1 MVQESGQQ
9 VTIGFITQ
17 RKKMTES
24 LIYREVEQGTDAW
37 LEIRRGKV
45 TASRVADVMAKT
57 KTGVSASRANYLIEL
72 ALQRVTGVIEPSYK
86 NDSMQ
91 CGTDNEHTARTAFE
105 VAHNVFVDQVAF
117 VDHPTIKDFGCSP
130 DGVIGDS
137 LLELKC
143 PYQSA
148 VHWSYFKDGCP
159 SKYYTQIQAQMSCTG
174 AKSVWFVSF
183 DPRMPARSQLYI
195 EEVMRDAD
203 FIEKLESEVKQFLNE
218 VEVEANL
225 MKGE

>member
-1 MVQESGQQ
+1 M
-9 VTIGFITQ
+9 
-17 RKKMTES
+17 
-24 LIYREVEQGTDAW
+24 IYKEIEQGTDAW
-37 LEIRRGKV
+37 LQIRKGKV

-57 KTGVSASRANYLIEL
+57 KTGVSASRGNYLIEL
-72 ALQRVTGVIEPSYK
+72 ALQRVTGVIEASYT
-86 NDSMQ
+86 NDAMQ
-91 CGTDNEHTARTAFE
+91 WGKDNEQTARTAFE

-143 PYQSA
+143 PFQSA

-159 SKYYTQIQAQMSCTG
+159 SKYYTQIQAQMSCTD

-195 EEVMRDAD
+195 EEVMRDTD
-203 FIEKLESEVKQFLNE
+203 FIEKLESEVRQFLNE
-218 VEVEANL
+218 VEVEASL

>member
-1 MVQESGQQ
+1 MYENIIQGSES
-9 VTIGFITQ
+9 
-17 RKKMTES
+17 
-24 LIYREVEQGTDAW
+24 W
-37 LEIRRGKV
+37 LQLRLGKC

-57 KTGVSASRANYLIEL
+57 KTGVSASRANYMIEL

-86 NDSMQ
+86 NDAMQ
-91 CGTDNEHTARTAFE
+91 WGTDNEQTARTAFE
-105 VAHNVFVDQVAF
+105 VAHQVFVDQVAF

-195 EEVMRDAD
+195 EEVMREEE
-203 FIEKLESEVKQFLNE
+203 FIKKLEDEVKQFLNE
-218 VEVEANL
+218 VEIESQL

>member
-1 MVQESGQQ
+1 MYEN
-9 VTIGFITQ
+9 II
-17 RKKMTES
+17 
-24 LIYREVEQGTDAW
+24 QGSDSW
-37 LEIRRGKV
+37 LQLRLGKC
-45 TASRVADVMAKT
+45 TASRVADVLAKT
-57 KTGVSASRANYLIEL
+57 KTGVSASRGNYMIEL
-72 ALQRVTGVIEPSYK
+72 ALQRVTGVIEPSFT
-86 NDSMQ
+86 NDAMQ
-91 CGTDNEHTARTAFE
+91 WGKDNEQTARTAFE

-183 DPRMPARSQLYI
+183 DPRMPSRSQLYI

-218 VEVEANL
+218 VEVEASL

>member
-1 MVQESGQQ
+1 
-9 VTIGFITQ
+9 
-17 RKKMTES
+17 MTES

-45 TASRVADVMAKT
+45 TASRVADVLAKT

-86 NDSMQ
+86 NDAMQ
-91 CGTDNEHTARTAFE
+91 WGTDNEQTARTAFE

-137 LLELKC
+137 LIEIKS

-195 EEVMRDAD
+195 EEVMREEE
-203 FIEKLESEVKQFLNE
+203 FIKKMEEEVLKFLNE
-218 VEVEANL
+218 VEVEASL

>member
-1 MVQESGQQ
+1 
-9 VTIGFITQ
+9 
-17 RKKMTES
+17 MTES
-24 LIYREVEQGTDAW
+24 LIYREVEQGSDAW
-37 LEIRRGKV
+37 LEIRKGKV

-57 KTGVSASRANYLIEL
+57 KTGVSASRGNYLIEL
-72 ALQRVTGVIEPSYK
+72 ALQRVTGVIEPSYT
-86 NDSMQ
+86 NDAMQ
-91 CGTDNEHTARTAFE
+91 HGKDNEQTARTAFE

-117 VDHPTIKDFGCSP
+117 VDHPTIKNFGCSP

-195 EEVMRDAD
+195 EEVMREEE
-203 FIEKLESEVKQFLNE
+203 FIKKLEDEVKQFLNE
-218 VEVEANL
+218 VEIESQL

>member
-9 VTIGFITQ
+9 VTIGSIQQ
-17 RKKMTES
+17 RKKMTE
-24 LIYREVEQGTDAW
+24 LYREVEQGTDAW

-45 TASRVADVMAKT
+45 TGSRVADVLAKT
-57 KTGVSASRANYLIEL
+57 KTGVSASRANYMIEL
-72 ALQRVTGVIEPSYK
+72 ALQRVTGVIEPSYT
-86 NDSMQ
+86 NDAMQ
-91 CGTDNEHTARTAFE
+91 WGKDNEQTARTAFE

-130 DGVIGDS
+130 DGIIGDS

-183 DPRMPARSQLYI
+183 DPRMPSKSQLYI
-195 EEVMRDAD
+195 EEVLRDAD

-218 VEVEANL
+218 VEVESNL
-225 MKGE
+225 MRGE

>member
-9 VTIGFITQ
+9 ITIGFIQQ

-24 LIYREVEQGTDAW
+24 LIYREIEQGSESW
-37 LEIRRGKV
+37 LQLRLGKC
-45 TASRVADVMAKT
+45 TASRVADVLAKT
-57 KTGVSASRANYLIEL
+57 KTGVSASRANYMIEL

-86 NDSMQ
+86 NDAMQ
-91 CGTDNEHTARTAFE
+91 WGTDNEQTARTAFE

-183 DPRMPARSQLYI
+183 DPRMPTRSQLYI
-195 EEVMRDAD
+195 EEVLREEE
-203 FIEKLESEVKQFLNE
+203 FIKKLEDEVKQFLNE
-218 VEVEANL
+218 VEIESQL

>member
-1 MVQESGQQ
+1 
-9 VTIGFITQ
+9 
-17 RKKMTES
+17 MTES
-24 LIYREVEQGTDAW
+24 YKEVEQGSDAW
-37 LEIRRGKV
+37 LEIRRGFV
-45 TASRVADVMAKT
+45 TASRVADVLAKT
-57 KTGVSASRANYLIEL
+57 KTGVSASRGNYLIEL
-72 ALQRVTGVIEPSYK
+72 ALQRVTGVIEASYT
-86 NDSMQ
+86 NDAMQ
-91 CGTDNEHTARTAFE
+91 WGKDNEQTARTAFE
-105 VAHNVFVDQVAF
+105 VAHNVF

-130 DGVIGDS
+130 DGIIGDS

-195 EEVMRDAD
+195 EEVLREEE
-203 FIEKLESEVKQFLNE
+203 FIKKLEDEVKQFLNE
-218 VEVEANL
+218 VEVESNL
-225 MKGE
+225 MRGK

>member
-1 MVQESGQQ
+1 
-9 VTIGFITQ
+9 
-17 RKKMTES
+17 MTES

-57 KTGVSASRANYLIEL
+57 KTGVSASRGNYLIEL
-72 ALQRVTGVIEPSYK
+72 ALQRVTGVIEPSYT
-86 NDSMQ
+86 NDAMQ
-91 CGTDNEHTARTAFE
+91 WGKDNEQTARTAFE

-117 VDHPTIKDFGCSP
+117 VDHLTIPNFGCSP

-174 AKSVWFVSF
+174 SKSVWFVSF
-183 DPRMPARSQLYI
+183 DPRMPTRSQLYI
-195 EEVMRDAD
+195 EEVLREEE
-203 FIEKLESEVKQFLNE
+203 FIKKLEDEVKQFLNE
-218 VEVEANL
+218 VEIESQL

>member
-1 MVQESGQQ
+1 MDNFQDIKQN
-9 VTIGFITQ
+9 
-17 RKKMTES
+17 
-24 LIYREVEQGTDAW
+24 TDAW
-37 LEIRRGKV
+37 LELRKGKA
-45 TASRVADVMAKT
+45 TASRVADILAKT
-57 KTGVSASRANYLIEL
+57 KTGVSASRGNYLIEL
-72 ALQRVTGVIEPSYK
+72 ALQRVTGVIEASYT
-86 NDSMQ
+86 NDAMQ
-91 CGTDNEHTARTAFE
+91 WGKDNEQTARTAFE

-130 DGVIGDS
+130 DGIIGDS

-183 DPRMPARSQLYI
+183 DPRMPSKSQLYI
-195 EEVMRDAD
+195 EEVMRDEE
-203 FIEKLESEVKQFLNE
+203 FIKKMEEEVLKFLNE
-218 VEVEANL
+218 VEVEMQL

>member
-1 MVQESGQQ
+1 
-9 VTIGFITQ
+9 
-17 RKKMTES
+17 MTES

-37 LEIRRGKV
+37 LQLRLGKC

-86 NDSMQ
+86 NDAMQ
-91 CGTDNEHTARTAFE
+91 WGTDNEQTARTAFE

-117 VDHPTIKDFGCSP
+117 VDHPTIKNFGCSP

-195 EEVMRDAD
+195 EEVMREEE
-203 FIEKLESEVKQFLNE
+203 FIKKLEDEVKQFLNE
-218 VEVEANL
+218 VEIESQL

>member
-1 MVQESGQQ
+1 
-9 VTIGFITQ
+9 
-17 RKKMTES
+17 MTENKY
-24 LIYREVEQGTDAW
+24 LNIEQGSESW
-37 LEIRRGKV
+37 LRIRLGKV

-57 KTGVSASRANYLIEL
+57 KTGVSASRGNYLIEL
-72 ALQRVTGVIEPSYK
+72 ALQRVTGVIEASYT
-86 NDSMQ
+86 NDAMQ
-91 CGTDNEHTARTAFE
+91 WGKDNEQTARTAFE

-130 DGVIGDS
+130 DGIIGDS

-183 DPRMPARSQLYI
+183 DPRMPPRSQLYI
-195 EEVMRDAD
+195 EEVMREEE
-203 FIEKLESEVKQFLNE
+203 FIKKMEEEVLKFLNE
-218 VEVEANL
+218 VEVEMQL

>member
-1 MVQESGQQ
+1 
-9 VTIGFITQ
+9 
-17 RKKMTES
+17 MTES
-24 LIYREVEQGTDAW
+24 MIYREIEQGSDSW
-37 LEIRRGKV
+37 LQLRLGKC

-57 KTGVSASRANYLIEL
+57 KTGVSASRGNYMIEL
-72 ALQRVTGVIEPSYK
+72 ALQRVTGVIEPSFM
-86 NDSMQ
+86 NDAMQ
-91 CGTDNEHTARTAFE
+91 WGKDNEQTARTAFE

-117 VDHPTIKDFGCSP
+117 VDHPTIKNFGCSP

-137 LLELKC
+137 LIEIKS

-174 AKSVWFVSF
+174 AKSVWFVSY
-183 DPRMPARSQLYI
+183 DGRMPPRSQLYI
-195 EEVMRDAD
+195 EEVLREEE
-203 FIEKLESEVKQFLNE
+203 FIKKMEEEVVKFLNE
-218 VEVEANL
+218 EEVEMKL

>member
-1 MVQESGQQ
+1 
-9 VTIGFITQ
+9 
-17 RKKMTES
+17 MTES

-37 LEIRRGKV
+37 LELRKGKV
-45 TASRVADVMAKT
+45 TASRVADVLAKT
-57 KTGVSASRANYLIEL
+57 KTGVSASRGNYLIEL
-72 ALQRVTGVIEPSYK
+72 ALQRVTGVIEASYT
-86 NDSMQ
+86 NDAMQ
-91 CGTDNEHTARTAFE
+91 WGKDNEQTARTAFE
-105 VAHNVFVDQVAF
+105 VAHQVFVDQVAF

-174 AKSVWFVSF
+174 AKSVWFVSY
-183 DPRMPARSQLYI
+183 DGRMPPRSQLYI
-195 EEVMRDAD
+195 EEVLRDAD

-218 VEVEANL
+218 VEVEMQL

>member
-1 MVQESGQQ
+1 MIANNCIDLIQGSDEWKLAKL
-9 VTIGFITQ
+9 GFV
-17 RKKMTES
+17 S
-24 LIYREVEQGTDAW
+24 
-37 LEIRRGKV
+37 
-45 TASRVADVMAKT
+45 ASNIADVMAIGRSGEAIGRKKYKT
-57 KTGVSASRANYLIEL
+57 RLVAERLTMQPLESF
-72 ALQRVTGVIEPSYK
+72 T
-86 NDSMQ
+86 NDAMQ
-91 CGTDNEHTARTAFE
+91 WGKDNEQTSRTAFE

-130 DGVIGDS
+130 DGIIGDS

-195 EEVMRDAD
+195 EEVMREKE
-203 FIEKLESEVKQFLNE
+203 FIKKMEEEVLKFLNE
-218 VEVEANL
+218 VEVEMQL

>member
-1 MVQESGQQ
+1 
-9 VTIGFITQ
+9 
-17 RKKMTES
+17 MTES
-24 LIYREVEQGTDAW
+24 MIYREVEQGSDSW
-37 LEIRRGKV
+37 LQLRLGKC
-45 TASRVADVMAKT
+45 TASRVADILAKT
-57 KTGVSASRANYLIEL
+57 KTGVSASRGNYLIQL
-72 ALQRVTGVIEPSYK
+72 ALERVTGVIEPSFM
-86 NDSMQ
+86 NDAMQ
-91 CGTDNEHTARTAFE
+91 WGKDNEQTARTAFE

-130 DGVIGDS
+130 DGIIGDS

-183 DPRMPARSQLYI
+183 DPRMPTRSQLYI
-195 EEVMRDAD
+195 EEVMRDEE
-203 FIEKLESEVKQFLNE
+203 FIKKMEEEVLKFLNE
-218 VEVEANL
+218 VEVEMQL

>member
-1 MVQESGQQ
+1 
-9 VTIGFITQ
+9 
-17 RKKMTES
+17 MTES

-57 KTGVSASRANYLIEL
+57 KTGVSASRGNYLIEL

-86 NDSMQ
+86 NDAMQ
-91 CGTDNEHTARTAFE
+91 WGTDNEQTARTAFE

-130 DGVIGDS
+130 DGVIGNS

-195 EEVMRDAD
+195 EEVMREEE
-203 FIEKLESEVKQFLNE
+203 FIKKLEDEVKQFLNE
-218 VEVEANL
+218 VEIESQL